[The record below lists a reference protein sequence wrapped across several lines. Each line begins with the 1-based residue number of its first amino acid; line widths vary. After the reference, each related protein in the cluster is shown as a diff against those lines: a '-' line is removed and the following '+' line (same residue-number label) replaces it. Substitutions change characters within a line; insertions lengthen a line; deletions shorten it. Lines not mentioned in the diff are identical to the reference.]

1 MLPQA
6 EHGRP
11 ESGTKSDSGNAIV
24 AFQYQPEANGR
35 AERLVFRIP
44 GGPLAPAQARQA
56 IAESLLQA
64 GGSKVA
70 LELLLLTS
78 EVVTN
83 AVEHGHAD
91 DNGVIELGVS
101 LEPSRVK
108 VDVADHGGGF
118 IPVRRTNRLDE
129 PGGWGL
135 FLVDLLAD
143 RWGVQRGDSTQV
155 WFELTL

>member
-6 EHGRP
+6 ETGRP
-11 ESGTKSDSGNAIV
+11 RIGYKCDSGNGIV

-35 AERLVFRIP
+35 AERLVFRIH

-56 IAESLLQA
+56 IATGLEQA

-83 AVEHGHAD
+83 AVEHGRAD
-91 DNGVIELGVS
+91 ETSVIELGVS
-101 LEPSRVK
+101 VEPSRVK
-108 VDVADHGGGF
+108 VEVADHGGGF
-118 IPVRRTNRLDE
+118 IPVRRTNRLE
-129 PGGWGL
+129 EEGGWGL